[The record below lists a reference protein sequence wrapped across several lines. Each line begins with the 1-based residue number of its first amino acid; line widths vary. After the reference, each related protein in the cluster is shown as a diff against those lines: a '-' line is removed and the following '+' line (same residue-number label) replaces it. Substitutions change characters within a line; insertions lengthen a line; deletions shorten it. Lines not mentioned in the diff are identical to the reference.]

1 MDYRYYTTIPQ
12 RLEKLPPFVRTR
24 AFPSWKALFASRFPR
39 APSRFVEASLTKL
52 SNMRALPHLLIAECA
67 KPCVFKPLLKK
78 AVSHISS
85 NYCSGG
91 RTLLRLEKTARPPQS
106 DALRLD
112 VQRDSQRT
120 EQEPANRT
128 REYISTH
135 AGQKGVRHSFSPIGM
150 GYANSVLGDLCQSY
164 QRTCRHRS
172 RISSHLSSGA
182 GAHLSGPG
190 IHFRNLDNIF
200 LL

>member
-85 NYCSGG
+85 SYCSGG
-91 RTLLRLEKTARPPQS
+91 RALLRLEKTARPPRLMLSASMYSETRREQS
-106 DALRLD
+106 RNK
-112 VQRDSQRT
+112 Q
-120 EQEPANRT
+120 NRI

-135 AGQKGVRHSFSPIGM
+135 AGQKGDRHSFSPIGM
-150 GYANSVLGDLCQSY
+150 GYA
-164 QRTCRHRS
+164 T
-172 RISSHLSSGA
+172 
-182 GAHLSGPG
+182 
-190 IHFRNLDNIF
+190 
-200 LL
+200 